1 MLALG
6 FPRARSGQRRPYLDR
21 PLIMPRTARRPR
33 LRSQPLPHRRTR
45 AGRNREQPSR
55 LTHNAPADPGQPL
68 MFGVRSRVPS

>member
-55 LTHNAPADPGQPL
+55 QTHNAPADPGQP
-68 MFGVRSRVPS
+68 V